1 MFYIRFFIL
10 IVTFL
15 LYLSHT
21 LILKSN
27 KVNVAYN
34 ERDMH
39 LIYYLNSEDEN
50 CDYNSDGITRINLTQ
65 RIFNLLNRNLKEFFP
80 DNILILNENILPDM
94 SYNNKDS

>member
-39 LIYYLNSEDEN
+39 LIYYLNSENEN
-50 CDYNSDGITRINLTQ
+50 CDYDSDGITGINLIKTF
-65 RIFNLLNRNLKEFFP
+65 FNLLNRNLKELFP
-80 DNILILNENILPDM
+80 DNIFILNENILILILI
-94 SYNNKDS
+94 Y